1 MSTNAA
7 QLKGKLNSFKSEL
20 KYSNVGL
27 FTLQETHYATKGK
40 VRIEG
45 FEIFE
50 AIRKKVKGGTMI
62 EAHKGLKPVLITEYN
77 EEFELLVIEIKIAN
91 KEIRIMSGYGP
102 QETWPEQQRTPFFLA
117 LEEEIVKAELEGKS
131 ILIELDAN
139 SKLGKDLIPGDLH
152 TQSENG
158 KLLAGII
165 TRHSL
170 VIGNSMDVCKGLVT
184 RKRMTKSTTEKS
196 IIDFVILSEDLRKD
210 VDCILID
217 DERKHVLTRITKNK
231 SGVVKVE
238 SDHNVIFTKLKMQW
252 DKKVCQQRR
261 EVFNLKNAE
270 CQKAFK
276 EATTIENNNYYLSSV
291 FDEKCDINIVTEKF
305 MKRLQKIISKCFR
318 KVRIKEKIDHEKEEL
333 YKKWKNLKKN
343 LDDSNKIEFE
353 EIERELAVKYAHEF
367 FEKIKKETDGIDC
380 EDGGQ
385 NSGQLWN
392 LKKQIF
398 PKSRD
403 PPTAMVDPDSG
414 NLLTNEEKI
423 EEAAIKVYKQ
433 RLRNRPINE
442 NIEHIKDAKEI
453 LCKKLLK
460 IASSKK
466 TPAWTMK
473 DLDVVLKN
481 LKKQKSRDPY
491 GLANELFL
499 PEVAGNDLKLAILR
513 LMNRIKEDQKY
524 PRCLELC
531 NISSIWKNKG
541 SRNSFESYRG
551 IFRVT
556 VFRSILDKLIYN
568 DEYKN
573 LDKNL
578 TDSNVGAR
586 KSRNIRDNIFVV
598 NAILNSVK
606 RDSENAIDCQIY
618 DIEKCFDSLWL
629 DEVINCLFEAGL
641 QNDKLPLLFLE
652 NYNAEVAIKTN
663 ERMSRRVSIQNII
676 MQGSVWGSLCCVIL
690 MDKLGKLLYRDKPEL
705 LNYYKGLV
713 GTTPLQMV
721 DDILGIQQCSSKS
734 LQLNSVINTF
744 INLEKLK
751 LSSKKCGNIHIG
763 KAKISCHK
771 LKVHDDIMKQST
783 KESYLGDIIDQS
795 GKLHQNID
803 KRKSKGYGIMANI
816 MAIINEIPL
825 SHWKVEAGLKLRQAM
840 LINGIMYNSEAWQGI
855 QEKDISLLEKV
866 DESLLRGV
874 ISAHPKIPIEALY
887 LETKS
892 VPIRFILASR
902 RIMYMHTI
910 LQKDETEMV
919 RRIYEAQRNDPSP
932 GDFIENVRK
941 DCETIGLEMS
951 DKEISQISKQNFKK
965 IVKLKISNAAFKYLL
980 SVKEEHSKMQNIK
993 HAEL

>member
-40 VRIEG
+40 VKIEG

-62 EAHKGLKPVLITEYN
+62 GAHKGLKPVLITEYN
-77 EEFELLVIEIKIAN
+77 EEFELLVIEIKMAN

-261 EVFNLKNAE
+261 ELFNLKNAE

-556 VFRSILDKLIYN
+556 VFRSILDRLIYN

-705 LNYYKGLV
+705 VYYYKKLV
-713 GTTPLQMV
+713 GTPPLQMV
-721 DDILGIQQCSSKS
+721 DDILGI
-734 LQLNSVINTF
+734 
-744 INLEKLK
+744 
-751 LSSKKCGNIHIG
+751 
-763 KAKISCHK
+763 
-771 LKVHDDIMKQST
+771 
-783 KESYLGDIIDQS
+783 
-795 GKLHQNID
+795 
-803 KRKSKGYGIMANI
+803 
-816 MAIINEIPL
+816 
-825 SHWKVEAGLKLRQAM
+825 
-840 LINGIMYNSEAWQGI
+840 
-855 QEKDISLLEKV
+855 
-866 DESLLRGV
+866 
-874 ISAHPKIPIEALY
+874 
-887 LETKS
+887 
-892 VPIRFILASR
+892 
-902 RIMYMHTI
+902 
-910 LQKDETEMV
+910 
-919 RRIYEAQRNDPSP
+919 
-932 GDFIENVRK
+932 
-941 DCETIGLEMS
+941 
-951 DKEISQISKQNFKK
+951 
-965 IVKLKISNAAFKYLL
+965 
-980 SVKEEHSKMQNIK
+980 
-993 HAEL
+993 